1 MFWSWLKLQCTC
13 MCDEGAIG
21 SVAHTSNHTATAM
34 KKITFFLV
42 SITVPVNQV
51 RDDTH
56 ITSIK
61 IVLLQEPSRLSI
73 KSKIFPPPW
82 TWTSNFKRTPLS
94 LTNYGTTSAPYKIK
108 TKAKPSHVT
117 LKLTTRSIVRF
128 SPQAMNG
135 IIKGWLLCLTPESI

>member
-1 MFWSWLKLQCTC
+1 

-61 IVLLQEPSRLSI
+61 IVLLQEPSRLCLSSP
-73 KSKIFPPPW
+73 KF
-82 TWTSNFKRTPLS
+82 FHPLE
-94 LTNYGTTSAPYKIK
+94 LGRPILNEPHY
-108 TKAKPSHVT
+108 
-117 LKLTTRSIVRF
+117 L
-128 SPQAMNG
+128 
-135 IIKGWLLCLTPESI
+135 